1 MSIDDTAPRIRP
13 AVEQAR
19 GPDLDDTVITPQRP
33 SVGANL
39 STSRGSGS
47 VSVPAE
53 PISGPIP
60 SDRNGGQGQGRGGD
74 QGGDRTL
81 KRASTFRYQIGIDE
95 GIIGIATTA
104 RFGRSPTPSRIA
116 DTIPPSL
123 IRVSSPLGE
132 ISATHLEIKAV
143 GSRVVV
149 TDLRSSNGSVVRVPG
164 RISRTLRGGESV
176 VVAVGTIIDLGEGIL
191 IRILPGPPTPLR
203 EGTE

>member
-53 PISGPIP
+53 PVSGPIP
-60 SDRNGGQGQGRGGD
+60 SDRDGGQGGD

-81 KRASTFRYQIGIDE
+81 NRASTFRYQIGLDE

-104 RFGRSPTPSRIA
+104 RFGRNPTPSRVA

-164 RISRTLRGGESV
+164 RMSRTLRGGESV
-176 VVAVGTIIDLGEGIL
+176 VVAVGAVIDLGEGIL

>member
-19 GPDLDDTVITPQRP
+19 GPDLGDTVITPQRP

-53 PISGPIP
+53 PVSGPIP
-60 SDRNGGQGQGRGGD
+60 SDRDGG

-81 KRASTFRYQIGIDE
+81 NRASTFRYQIGLDE

-104 RFGRSPTPSRIA
+104 RFGRNPTPSRVA

-164 RISRTLRGGESV
+164 RMSRTLRGGESV
-176 VVAVGTIIDLGEGIL
+176 VVAVGAVIDLGEGIL